1 MNSQAIN
8 ALTLLK
14 NGEHTDIMEYI
25 KTFNG
30 ERGFMYTLEHDPKRI
45 EISERMSDLLN
56 SDGNHSGSS
65 WGCML
70 RLIQA
75 LLLGKVSIEELIE
88 QDRISD
94 ERYRVYCE
102 EQNLKRAQQEQE
114 QAEQEQ
120 AEQEQAEDDN
130 DDYDY
135 SDMPDLIS
143 ID

>member
-88 QDRISD
+88 QDRIKD
-94 ERYRVYCE
+94 V
-102 EQNLKRAQQEQE
+102 K
-114 QAEQEQ
+114 
-120 AEQEQAEDDN
+120 D
-130 DDYDY
+130 
-135 SDMPDLIS
+135 S
-143 ID
+143 IYFNANYIKGLYKQ